1 LNAKSSK
8 LISGVERSNAPE
20 LAQVAEEATQ
30 CERCPLHFNATQLVF
45 GEGPAPATILMVG
58 KQPGTGRP
66 YVGPAGRVLD
76 QALQPNRS
84 EV

>member
-1 LNAKSSK
+1 
-8 LISGVERSNAPE
+8 
-20 LAQVAEEATQ
+20 
-30 CERCPLHFNATQLVF
+30 
-45 GEGPAPATILMVG
+45 MVG